1 MPPSAPR
8 GFRAPHFAKLP
19 VSPGTPLRPAPRFVR
34 HSNAPAIQ
42 SARRGPRP
50 WPQRRTRFLR
60 PCPQP
65 CRHRPPQPIA
75 SGHACKPPRTC
86 SPRSTLRLPPAPP
99 GTSRASMAA
108 GTALPKPQARSVPRA
123 GVQLAGSAGN
133 RPQPRSYPRSDRGN
147 VHSGSA
153 RAIESAQP
161 RGFGPRSGRHRGLD
175 GRRDRIQIPV
185 RTHTLPPLAV
195 PWPRCQA
202 EGVRAS
208 RAVSHCFARGFPR
221 PSPKCI

>member
-75 SGHACKPPRTC
+75 SGHARKPPRT
-86 SPRSTLRLPPAPP
+86 RSAPKRPPAPSCPPERPGHRWQQEPRCRNRRHAQSLGPASSSQGAP
-99 GTSRASMAA
+99 GTARNHARIRTSAAEKSIRAAPEP
-108 GTALPKPQARSVPRA
+108 L
-123 GVQLAGSAGN
+123 N
-133 RPQPRSYPRSDRGN
+133 RP
-147 VHSGSA
+147 
-153 RAIESAQP
+153 
-161 RGFGPRSGRHRGLD
+161 
-175 GRRDRIQIPV
+175 
-185 RTHTLPPLAV
+185 
-195 PWPRCQA
+195 
-202 EGVRAS
+202 S
-208 RAVSHCFARGFPR
+208 RAVSARPPAGTEAWTVAAIGSRSPCERTRCPPWRCLGRGARLRAFELSA
-221 PSPKCI
+221 PSRIALPAAFRALP